1 MTHKKQRAATSPAAR
16 LTLLLADTIDTIA
29 DRKPAASVEQFCLTP
44 VNPVRILVA
53 YSGGKDSTALVD
65 VLARLK
71 KTAYK
76 NVIESVT
83 AVHVHHGL
91 SKMADEWVRHAE
103 EQCAKWQIPLRV
115 ERVYVPQH
123 SACGI
128 EAAARQA
135 RYKALMKVARELNSD
150 AIFTAHHLDDRIE
163 TFLIQWIRGAG
174 PEGLAAISP
183 VRMLESAGDDAE
195 LVLARPWLEVSSNE
209 IAAYVKRAKLTW
221 VEDDSNADTRFL
233 RNLIRNDILP
243 PLDAA
248 RKGWR
253 AAAARSITLV
263 AQSAEIL
270 SNLGEDD
277 CLHCAGDKPGS
288 LNIAKLLNLG
298 FERQANC
305 LRAWLGLSGIRS
317 PSHAKLSEIL
327 RQLRQTHADTKM
339 SFRIGGKE
347 LRRWG
352 VNLVLVDPVTT

>member
-1 MTHKKQRAATSPAAR
+1 MRVPRDLPQSAP
-16 LTLLLADTIDTIA
+16 
-29 DRKPAASVEQFCLTP
+29 
-44 VNPVRILVA
+44 
-53 YSGGKDSTALVD
+53 
-65 VLARLK
+65 
-71 KTAYK
+71 
-76 NVIESVT
+76 
-83 AVHVHHGL
+83 
-91 SKMADEWVRHAE
+91 
-103 EQCAKWQIPLRV
+103 CA
-115 ERVYVPQH
+115 
-123 SACGI
+123 C
-128 EAAARQA
+128 
-135 RYKALMKVARELNSD
+135 
-150 AIFTAHHLDDRIE
+150 F
-163 TFLIQWIRGAG
+163 
-174 PEGLAAISP
+174 
-183 VRMLESAGDDAE
+183 ESAGDDAE

-253 AAAARSITLV
+253 SAAARSITLV

-277 CLHCAGDKPGS
+277 CAHCAGDKPGS

-305 LRAWLGLSGIRS
+305 LRAWLGMSGVRS

-339 SFRIGGKE
+339 SFRH
-347 LRRWG
+347 RRQRTPPLG
-352 VNLVLVDPVTT
+352 RQSCNGRSCNDTARRRTFDADRMERRRERRSRPVVRHSEVCPLPRR

>member
-1 MTHKKQRAATSPAAR
+1 M
-16 LTLLLADTIDTIA
+16 
-29 DRKPAASVEQFCLTP
+29 
-44 VNPVRILVA
+44 A

-91 SKMADEWVRHAE
+91 SKMADDWVRHAE

-243 PLDAA
+243 PEKAGGRLPLAPSPLWRNRPKFSAIWVKTTA
-248 RKGWR
+248 RIAQATNPVRSTLPNCSTSALNDRPTASEHGSACR
-253 AAAARSITLV
+253 AYV
-263 AQSAEIL
+263 
-270 SNLGEDD
+270 
-277 CLHCAGDKPGS
+277 
-288 LNIAKLLNLG
+288 LLRTPN
-298 FERQANC
+298 
-305 LRAWLGLSGIRS
+305 
-317 PSHAKLSEIL
+317 
-327 RQLRQTHADTKM
+327 
-339 SFRIGGKE
+339 
-347 LRRWG
+347 
-352 VNLVLVDPVTT
+352 

>member
-209 IAAYVKRAKLTW
+209 IAAYVL
-221 VEDDSNADTRFL
+221 S
-233 RNLIRNDILP
+233 LIHI
-243 PLDAA
+243 
-248 RKGWR
+248 
-253 AAAARSITLV
+253 
-263 AQSAEIL
+263 
-270 SNLGEDD
+270 
-277 CLHCAGDKPGS
+277 
-288 LNIAKLLNLG
+288 
-298 FERQANC
+298 
-305 LRAWLGLSGIRS
+305 
-317 PSHAKLSEIL
+317 
-327 RQLRQTHADTKM
+327 
-339 SFRIGGKE
+339 
-347 LRRWG
+347 
-352 VNLVLVDPVTT
+352 